1 MLSFQGGDSLPGND
15 GLRATRWMDELYTAP
30 FFKKN
35 VKNID
40 NFIHMYDIFGCVH
53 LSLPFLIPSHFYLLF
68 MSFFFF
74 FKKERPPDF

>member
-1 MLSFQGGDSLPGND
+1 MSFIQPHSL
-15 GLRATRWMDELYTAP
+15 
-30 FFKKN
+30 KKN

-53 LSLPFLIPSHFYLLF
+53 LSLPFIIPSHFYLLF

-74 FKKERPPDF
+74 FKKKERPLIFN